1 MFPTKKFFFHFLTE
15 NDPSIH
21 EKCQKIILSGYLS
34 LNTEKT
40 DFSIN
45 AHFQYFFLSVATV
58 AKQFMLETNVY
69 STKVEFF
76 PKGQNGT
83 QFFSVACTTEK

>member
-1 MFPTKKFFFHFLTE
+1 M
-15 NDPSIH
+15 
-21 EKCQKIILSGYLS
+21 
-34 LNTEKT
+34 
-40 DFSIN
+40 
-45 AHFQYFFLSVATV
+45 
-58 AKQFMLETNVY
+58 AKQFMLEKNVY